1 MPHRS
6 DIRFSGSARAEG
18 AANCSAGTGFVRY
31 LACAGPVWSSAHV
44 APGRPGPRS
53 VRKRGPA
60 LHDSSRRVRRSAG
73 IVLLCRKPQSAYH
86 GDHIAG
92 LRGISSYGAE
102 KRQLEKCLNPR
113 ALNTRLGGQDKRPC
127 HECRKSLRGLADS
140 CAGRSVACR
149 KARILSDFQCPDL
162 HRGAMQARTD
172 PRCWK
177 VTVPQ
182 VERRSSRVSLLS
194 GHASRYGCIGMQ

>member
-18 AANCSAGTGFVRY
+18 AAYCSAGTGFVRY
-31 LACAGPVWSSAHV
+31 LACAGLIWSSAHV

-73 IVLLCRKPQSAYH
+73 IVLLCGKPQSAYH

-113 ALNTRLGGQDKRPC
+113 ALNTRLGAQDKRGAASGPQAVV
-127 HECRKSLRGLADS
+127 SLRGFARHIQ
-140 CAGRSVACR
+140 AACR
-149 KARILSDFQCPDL
+149 
-162 HRGAMQARTD
+162 RTSSKLLVL
-172 PRCWK
+172 RYSLCGSMFC
-177 VTVPQ
+177 
-182 VERRSSRVSLLS
+182 ER
-194 GHASRYGCIGMQ
+194 AQP